1 MTLASPLE
9 AFPTDTTPDTPP
21 QKPAETAPE
30 KTPEKTYVV
39 KGSAAYRRISLA
51 LFLAGFSTFSLLYAI
66 QPLLPSLV
74 QHYGVSPAES
84 SLALS
89 LTTGSLAVAIMLA
102 GAFSESFGRRGMM
115 FWSMLGA
122 ALCHIGAALS
132 PDWHLLLALRAAE
145 GFILGGVPAVA
156 MAYLAEEIDPRCLGT
171 AMGLYVGGVAFGGMA
186 GRVGVGLLLEICS
199 WRTALTVL
207 GGLDLI
213 AAIGFALLLPP
224 SRHFIRRKGMSFAD
238 HGRTWLGHLAT
249 PGLPLVFLCGFLAL
263 GSFVATFNYLT
274 FRLSDDPFGLSPGAI
289 SAIFLVYISGVFAS
303 PLAGVLADR
312 YGRMPAQLSG
322 VAVMAAGTLMT
333 LSSSLVMIVLGLVGV
348 TGGFFIIH
356 AVASGWV
363 GRLARGSK
371 GHASSLYLLAY
382 YAGSSSMGSGGGWV
396 WSLGGWP
403 AIVGLVS
410 ALLGLTLI
418 ATLRIGALA
427 EGA

>member
-1 MTLASPLE
+1 MTLASPLD
-9 AFPTDTTPDTPP
+9 AFPTDPLLEKSLP
-21 QKPAETAPE
+21 KPAEKSFA
-30 KTPEKTYVV
+30 V

-66 QPLLPSLV
+66 QPLLPDLV
-74 QHYGVSPAES
+74 KHYGVSPAES

-89 LTTGSLAVAIMLA
+89 LTTGSLAIAIMLA

-115 FWSMLGA
+115 FYSMLGA
-122 ALCHIGAALS
+122 SLCHVGAALS
-132 PDWHLLLALRAAE
+132 PDWHLLLTLRAAE
-145 GFILGGVPAVA
+145 GFILGGVPAIA
-156 MAYLAEEIDPRCLGT
+156 MAYLAEEIEPRSLGT

-186 GRVGVGLLLEICS
+186 GRVGVGLLMEICS
-199 WRTALTVL
+199 WRTALTVI
-207 GGLDLI
+207 GVLDLF
-213 AAIGFALLLPP
+213 AAIGFVLLLPP
-224 SRHFIRRKGMSFAD
+224 SRNFVRRRGMTLVE
-238 HGRTWLGHLAT
+238 HGRTWLCHLLT

-274 FRLSDDPFGLSPGAI
+274 FRLSADPFGLSPGAI
-289 SAIFLVYISGVFAS
+289 SAVFLVYISGVLAS
-303 PLAGVLADR
+303 PFAGVLADR

-322 VAVMAAGTLMT
+322 VAIMAVGTLMT
-333 LSSSLVMIVLGLVGV
+333 LSSSLVMIVLGLIGV

-371 GHASSLYLLAY
+371 GHASALYLLAY

-403 AIVGLVS
+403 AIVGLVCGM
-410 ALLGLTLI
+410 LGLTMI
-418 ATLRIGALA
+418 ATLRIGAL
-427 EGA
+427 ESL

>member
-1 MTLASPLE
+1 MSLASPLE
-9 AFPTDTTPDTPP
+9 AFPTDLPIEKPLK
-21 QKPAETAPE
+21 KPAAP
-30 KTPEKTYVV
+30 TFVV
-39 KGSAAYRRISLA
+39 KGSAAYKRISLA

-74 QHYGVSPAES
+74 SEYGVSPAES

-89 LTTGSLAVAIMLA
+89 LTTGSLAIAILLA
-102 GAFSESFGRRGMM
+102 GAFSEGFGRRGVM
-115 FWSMLGA
+115 FVSMLGA

-132 PDWHLLLALRAAE
+132 PDWHALLALRAAE

-156 MAYLAEEIDPRCLGT
+156 MAYISEEIEPRSLGT

-186 GRVGVGLLLEICS
+186 GRVGVGLLMEFCS
-199 WRTALTVL
+199 WRHALTL
-207 GGLDLI
+207 IGLIDLI
-213 AAIGFALLLPP
+213 AAAGFALLLPP
-224 SRHFIRRKGMSFAD
+224 SRNFVRRKGMSLSA
-238 HGRTWLGHLAT
+238 HCGTWLGHLRT
-249 PGLPLVFLCGFLAL
+249 PGLSLVFLCGFLAL
-263 GSFVATFNYLT
+263 GSFVALFNYLT
-274 FRLSDDPFGLSPGAI
+274 FRLSAAPFGLSPGFI
-289 SAIFLVYISGVFAS
+289 SAMFLVYIAGVVAS
-303 PLAGVLADR
+303 PWAGILADR
-312 YGRMPAQLSG
+312 HGRMPTQLLG
-322 VAVMAAGTLMT
+322 VAIMAVGTLMT
-333 LSSSLVMIVLGLVGV
+333 LSSSLVMIIVGLTGI

-356 AVASGWV
+356 SVASGWV

-410 ALLGLTLI
+410 AMLGLILV

-427 EGA
+427 EGAAG